1 MLMQNEFRIVRFILI
16 ILSLSIELVAGADF
30 ETISGELPSVVKK
43 GEKPYLVT
51 STLEVKEGE
60 EVTIEKG
67 AVFLF
72 KNFTGINVMG
82 SIKVKGTEK
91 DPVIFTSENDTLF
104 NPSSSL
110 EPAPFDWD
118 GITVNP
124 GMEKNIFEHCS
135 IKYSLFGIKS
145 LTQNITLK
153 KCSFIQNGS
162 SDFTI
167 NDEKQPVTH
176 PLYSYSSTGKE
187 SSMAVEVDTTTPDVA
202 VQEVEEGKE
211 VTVSKKV
218 DLEAPEEEV
227 KKKRKKKVPL
237 VTEPPGEK
245 KERKSGKIVIRMLS
259 LTTAFVGIA
268 GGVVQYL
275 DFKAAKEEF
284 YKYDDA
290 SSQENL
296 MNPNI
301 QEEWENAKNSTNDHQ
316 KFGYLY
322 GGIALAGMAFFTI
335 SFAF

>member
-1 MLMQNEFRIVRFILI
+1 MLTQNEFRI
-16 ILSLSIELVAGADF
+16 LSLMLLIFSLSMELATGANF
-30 ETISGELPSVVKK
+30 ETISGELPGVIKK

-72 KNFTGINVMG
+72 KNFTGVNVKG
-82 SIKVKGTEK
+82 SIKVKGTEN
-91 DPVIFTSENDTLF
+91 DPVIFSSENDTLF
-104 NPSSSL
+104 NPSPSL

-124 GMEKNIFEHCS
+124 GMEKNIFEHCF

-167 NDEKQPVTH
+167 NDEKQPVTR

-202 VQEVEEGKE
+202 LQEAKEKKE
-211 VTVSKKV
+211 VTVSKKIE
-218 DLEAPEEEV
+218 LEVPEEEV

-237 VTEPPGEK
+237 VMEPPGEK
-245 KERKSGKIVIRMLS
+245 KEKKGGKVAIRMLS
-259 LTTAFVGIA
+259 LTTAFIGIA
-268 GGVVQYL
+268 GGVVQYM
-275 DFKAAKEEF
+275 DFMTAKEKF
-284 YKYDDA
+284 YKYDDV

-301 QEEWENAKNSTNDHQ
+301 KEDWENAKNNANNHQ
-316 KFGYLY
+316 KLGYIY
-322 GGIALAGMAFFTI
+322 GGIGLVGIAFFAI